1 MRPGARDAWRQWA
14 ATMIETL
21 FLDAGG
27 VLVFPNWERVA
38 TALARQGVDVNAQAL
53 ARAEPN
59 AKRRLDIESNIQLT
73 TDAQRGWQFFNLILQ
88 EAGVPLSRATEV
100 ALADLRAYHDD
111 QNLWEFVPP
120 DVEPAL
126 ERLRSLGL
134 KLVVVSNANGRL
146 RRLFDRVGLSH
157 RVDILFDSFEE
168 GVEKPDPRLFRLA
181 LERSGS
187 RRETTMHVG
196 DLYHVDVVGARSAGL
211 QAVLLDAAGLYE
223 DVDCPRI
230 QALPDLCELLSTTPP
245 ATRLS
250 GNDAR

>member
-1 MRPGARDAWRQWA
+1 
-14 ATMIETL
+14 MIDTL

-27 VLVFPNWERVA
+27 VLVFPNWERVSA
-38 TALARQGVDVNAQAL
+38 ALARQGVDVDARAL
-53 ARAEPN
+53 ASAEPK
-59 AKRRLDIESNIQLT
+59 AKRRLDLESTVQET
-73 TDAQRGWQFFNLILQ
+73 SDAQRGWQFFNLILL
-88 EAGVPLSRATEV
+88 EAGVPLSPATHI

-126 ERLRSLGL
+126 KRLRALGL

-146 RRLFDRVGLSH
+146 RRLFDRVGLSD
-157 RVDILFDSFEE
+157 RVDVILDSFEE
-168 GVEKPDPRLFRLA
+168 GVEKPDPRLFQIA

-187 RRETTMHVG
+187 RRETTLHVG

-211 QAVLLDAAGLYE
+211 HAVLLDAAGLYK

-230 QALPDLCELLSTTPP
+230 QTLADLCELLSSTAPVQ
-245 ATRLS
+245 
-250 GNDAR
+250 DD